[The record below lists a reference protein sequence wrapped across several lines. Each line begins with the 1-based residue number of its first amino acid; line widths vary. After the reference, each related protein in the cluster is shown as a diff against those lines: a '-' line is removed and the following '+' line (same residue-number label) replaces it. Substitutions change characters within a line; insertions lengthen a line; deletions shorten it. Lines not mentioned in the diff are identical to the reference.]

1 MWMRILL
8 RPVAAL
14 AVLVLGVCAG
24 SNFALA
30 QAADPAIAT
39 IDGFDNAL
47 LDTMKQA
54 TSLGPKGR
62 YQKLTPAVQRAFNL
76 PAMARFAVGPNWSQ
90 YNAADRQSLVDAFTR
105 LTIASY
111 AHNFDGYGGEH
122 FEISP
127 NVQTRGL
134 DKIVQT
140 KLIRPRDKPVA
151 LNYRMRQEGGTWKVI
166 DIYYG
171 NISQLSI
178 RRADFANSATV
189 GAGALIHDM
198 TAQANKLEK

>member
-1 MWMRILL
+1 MWMRTLL
-8 RPVAAL
+8 GPVVAVAIVAL
-14 AVLVLGVCAG
+14 GLSASRG
-24 SNFALA
+24 FA
-30 QAADPAIAT
+30 QAPDPAIAT
-39 IDGFDNAL
+39 INGFDNAL
-47 LDTMKQA
+47 LDTMKEA
-54 TSLGPKGR
+54 TSLGVKGR

-76 PAMARFAVGPNWSQ
+76 PAMTRFAVGTNWSQ
-90 YNAADRQSLVDAFTR
+90 FSDADHQALIDAFTR

-140 KLIRPRDKPVA
+140 KLIRPRDKPVS
-151 LNYRMRQEGGTWKVI
+151 LNYRMRQDGGTWKVI

-189 GAGALIHDM
+189 GAGALIHDIS
-198 TAQANKLEK
+198 AQANKLEK